1 MQSQLARRNDREAI
15 KSEGSR
21 TKGNRVRREGS
32 RSFSSY
38 LLTEYLP
45 GRIAAGRAPKT
56 IQTYTDDIH
65 NHIIPQLGELA
76 VASISPDALQRFV
89 NQLRTRKRLDP
100 KTIKNIFGVVS
111 GALNQAAKH
120 GRIFSNPA
128 KLVELPRRSNSEQLA
143 RDERSDAMAWSR
155 AEIHNFFSAAPPG
168 NEMTRW
174 AVIGASTG
182 MRPGEQCA
190 RRWTDWHG
198 DRLRI
203 SSSVAETGRT
213 ARIAVPSRP
222 RWQLAVSK
230 NRSRRQIKLSD
241 ECMVALRAQHTHVEY
256 LRAAEKISPE
266 QATYI
271 FPSYSG
277 PEPFSNPAKIYNRWR
292 YFITGHKSGR
302 RYARSSA
309 LPGVRFIP
317 LYGLRHTHATDL
329 LRIGMNIKL
338 VAKRLGTS
346 VKMVEDHY
354 GHVLEDMEDAAIG
367 GLPPMGFSLPQ
378 PEIF

>member
-1 MQSQLARRNDREAI
+1 MQSQLARRNDRGATR
-15 KSEGSR
+15 SERSR
-21 TKGNRVRREGS
+21 TKESRVRRDGS
-32 RSFSSY
+32 RSFASY

-45 GRIAAGRAPKT
+45 GRVAAGRAPKT

-76 VASISPDALQRFV
+76 VASICPDALQRFV

-100 KTIKNIFGVVS
+100 KTIKNIFGIVS

-120 GRIFSNPA
+120 GRIFTNPA
-128 KLVELPRRSNSEQLA
+128 MLVELPRRSNSEQLA

-174 AVIGASTG
+174 AIIGASTG

-213 ARIAVPSRP
+213 ARSAAQSRP
-222 RWQLAVSK
+222 RWQLAVTK
-230 NRSRRQIKLSD
+230 NRSRRRIKLSD
-241 ECMVALRAQHTHVEY
+241 ECMAALGAQHAHVEY
-256 LRAAEKISPE
+256 LRAAGKISPE

-277 PEPFSNPAKIYNRWR
+277 PESFSNPAKIYNRWR

-302 RYARSSA
+302 RYARSTA

-329 LRIGMNIKL
+329 LRFGMNIKL

-354 GHVLEDMEDAAIG
+354 GHVLEDMEDDAIG
-367 GLPPMGFSLPQ
+367 GLPPMGFSLLHPQ
-378 PEIF
+378 IF